1 MMGCPARPGAR
12 VADRNC
18 GAKKEDTAGRPA
30 NKTMSLKRA
39 ERLAT
44 PKELAEYG
52 PSDPMTES
60 QILAL
65 IESEMN
71 EDLKKAAAE
80 SAAQAKVAAMR
91 ELAAVLDQ
99 EVADKSETNATGD
112 APFTEIENTET
123 QKKELSESDRVAAAF
138 FGEEDTETMI
148 EEEVVQIKEAQETK
162 EVKDATKEEALA
174 LTAELANRR
183 KEAEASEVAAPEIP
197 VE

>member
-52 PSDPMTES
+52 PSDPMTET

-65 IESEMN
+65 IEAEM
-71 EDLKKAAAE
+71 
-80 SAAQAKVAAMR
+80 
-91 ELAAVLDQ
+91 
-99 EVADKSETNATGD
+99 NATGN
-112 APFTEIENTET
+112 ATFTEIENKET

-138 FGEEDTETMI
+138 FGEEDTETMV

-197 VE
+197 